1 MRAKG
6 IEQMHDS
13 IEPAMPGFV
22 SVKTRTGWAGL
33 LAIDT
38 ISTVFPRSEG
48 GSALKID
55 GVKTLLLDVPFKRV
69 CEVLKKAGGG
79 E

>member
-22 SVKTRTGWAGL
+22 SVKTRTGWTGL
-33 LAIDT
+33 LAIDM
-38 ISTVFPRSEG
+38 ISAVFPRTEG
-48 GSALKID
+48 GTSLKLE

-69 CEVLKKAGGG
+69 VEALKKAGGG